1 MLTLLDISYKSI
13 HAKFEEVSLG
23 SGLTNTKYIK
33 STIDH
38 GFLYKN
44 GESYNLTSY
53 CDIDYARDNDIR
65 RSTIGYVF
73 KIESGVVS

>member
-1 MLTLLDISYKSI
+1 MLDISYKSI
-13 HAKFEEVSLG
+13 HAKFEEASLE
-23 SGLTNTKYIK
+23 SSSTNTKYIK
-33 STIDH
+33 STIDY

-53 CDIDYARDNDIR
+53 CDIDYAGDNDIR

-73 KIESGVVS
+73 KIRSRVVS